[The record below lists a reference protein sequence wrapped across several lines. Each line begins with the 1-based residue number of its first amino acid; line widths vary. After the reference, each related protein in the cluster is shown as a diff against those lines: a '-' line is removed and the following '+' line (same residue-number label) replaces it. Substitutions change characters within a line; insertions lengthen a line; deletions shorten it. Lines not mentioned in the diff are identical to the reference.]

1 MEPAC
6 PLAFLFTA
14 RVDGAFAVAS
24 GARLEASTRCVHRTR
39 HERRR
44 ATEVRSLHMI
54 GFLWRKI
61 GYGLLILIGINVLTF
76 VLFFKVNTPDDMARM
91 QLGGKR
97 VTPEAVQ
104 KWKTE
109 RGYDKALFVEDRAQ
123 GLDRLTQTLFFQTSK
138 QLFTFSFGASDAG
151 RDIGLEIVRRAPASL
166 MLALPSFLLGM
177 GISILMAL
185 VLAFFRGSYL
195 DFWGTIFCVVL
206 MSISALFF
214 IVAGQ
219 FLLSKVLQWLPVSG
233 FSWGGETWRFLCL
246 PIVISV
252 LARIGGEVRFNRS
265 VFLEEI
271 DKDYVRTAKAK
282 GLSEV
287 QVLFSHVLRNALIPI
302 ISSSVAVIP
311 LLFMGSL
318 LVESFFSIPGLGSY
332 LIEAIGAQ
340 DFAIVRSMVF
350 IGSVL
355 YILGLILTEVCYA
368 WADPRIRLQ

>member
-1 MEPAC
+1 
-6 PLAFLFTA
+6 
-14 RVDGAFAVAS
+14 
-24 GARLEASTRCVHRTR
+24 
-39 HERRR
+39 
-44 ATEVRSLHMI
+44 MI
-54 GFLWRKI
+54 GFLIRKI
-61 GYGLLILIGINVLTF
+61 GYGFLILLGINLLTF

-97 VTPEAVQ
+97 INQEAIE
-104 KWKTE
+104 KWKAE
-109 RGYDKALFVEDRAQ
+109 RGYNKALFYDETQ
-123 GLDRLTQTLFFQTSK
+123 EGTQRLSQTLFFQTSR
-138 QLFTFSFGASDAG
+138 QLFTFSFGPSDAG
-151 RDIGLEIVRRAPASL
+151 RDISTEIMRRAPASL
-166 MLALPSFLLGM
+166 MLALPAFLLGM
-177 GISILMAL
+177 AISILIAL

-219 FLLSKVLQWLPVSG
+219 FMFSKVLQWLPVSG
-233 FSWGGETWRFLCL
+233 FSWGQDTWRFLCL
-246 PIVISV
+246 PLAISV
-252 LARIGGEVRFNRS
+252 LSRIGGEVRFNRS

-282 GLSEV
+282 GLSEL

-350 IGSVL
+350 VGSVL
-355 YILGLILTEVCYA
+355 YIFGLILTEFCYA

>member
-1 MEPAC
+1 MITFLIRK
-6 PLAFLFTA
+6 LA
-14 RVDGAFAVAS
+14 
-24 GARLEASTRCVHRTR
+24 
-39 HERRR
+39 
-44 ATEVRSLHMI
+44 
-54 GFLWRKI
+54 
-61 GYGLLILIGINVLTF
+61 YGLLILLGINLLTF

-97 VTPEAVQ
+97 ITPEAVE
-104 KWKTE
+104 KWKVE
-109 RGYDKALFVEDRAQ
+109 RGYDKALFIDDKAQ
-123 GLDRLTQTLFFQTSK
+123 GLECLTQTLFFQTSK
-138 QLFTFSFGASDAG
+138 QLFTFSFGPSDGG
-151 RDIGLEIVRRAPASL
+151 RDIGREILRRAPASL
-166 MLALPSFLLGM
+166 MLALPSFVLGL

-233 FSWGGETWRFLCL
+233 FSWGTETWRFLCL

-252 LARIGGEVRFNRS
+252 LARMGGEVRFNRS

-271 DKDYVRTAKAK
+271 DKDYVKTAKAK

-302 ISSSVAVIP
+302 ISASVAVIP

-350 IGSVL
+350 VGSVL
-355 YILGLILTEVCYA
+355 YILGLIMTELCYA